1 MSKSRSVLIV
11 DDHEMM
17 QKFLSGYLKK
27 HFEVEISTNGLEAL
41 EWLSDNRP
49 DIILA
54 DIDMPQMNGIE
65 FLAEMKKDAYKREI
79 PVIMLSSVSKSDS
92 RVKCLELG
100 AVDFVTK
107 PFNPKEL
114 ELKINLHLGSA

>member
-1 MSKSRSVLIV
+1 MSKSRSILIV

-17 QKFLSGYLKK
+17 QKFLSGYLRK
-27 HFEVEISTNGLEAL
+27 HFEVEVSANGADAL
-41 EWLSDNRP
+41 EWLSGHRP

-54 DIDMPQMNGIE
+54 DIDMPEMDGIE
-65 FLAEMKKDAYKREI
+65 FLTQVKSDPYKKEI
-79 PVIMLSSVSKSDS
+79 PIIMLSSISKSDA

-100 AVDFVTK
+100 AIDFVTK

-114 ELKINLHLGSA
+114 ELKINLHLGK